1 MDLYPQP
8 FGDDNQ
14 IEYIYKEP
22 KVTTLGEITLR
33 LQKLYSRKFGMS
45 EIVHIIQESTKVS
58 YCDSSK
64 ALNMV
69 PHLITPG

>member
-1 MDLYPQP
+1 MVVIFRTYVQP

-45 EIVHIIQESTKVS
+45 EIVHIIQESGRVREHTTRCS
-58 YCDSSK
+58 
-64 ALNMV
+64 
-69 PHLITPG
+69 T